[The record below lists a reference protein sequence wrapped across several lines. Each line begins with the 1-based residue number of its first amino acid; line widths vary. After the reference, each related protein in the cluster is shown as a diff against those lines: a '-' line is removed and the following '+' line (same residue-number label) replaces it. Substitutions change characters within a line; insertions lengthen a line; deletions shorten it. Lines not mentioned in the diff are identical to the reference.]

1 MLKDKLS
8 DSWSTPDDLFN
19 VLDKGG
25 VYQGIEF
32 EGFNFDIDLTAT
44 KENSKCNLYCTDY
57 LNNKYNNLA
66 EEWPECGDIE
76 FDNNA
81 NLDKYGDRP
90 YYIKEITGWL
100 NPPYSNPKTFIE
112 KAWEDSKH
120 CKIVALVKCD
130 PSTQWWATFWEY
142 ESKSKVDMVKCPT
155 CNGCGKYTWQQ
166 GTIGFDED
174 PCDNCNGKKTLCEKI
189 IIPPGPK
196 PNYEVLFFPKRIKFD
211 PPQQLIDSGEVWLE
225 PKEESVELWG
235 DYHNQKTGLDKP
247 KINIKLK
254 RKWVQ
259 KCKECVDG
267 RTMKYNSE
275 LYQKVLT
282 ECKKCKGKGYTPLS
296 GPSFSCALIIMDR
309 RNV

>member
-1 MLKDKLS
+1 MNKIS
-8 DSWSTPDDLFN
+8 DSWCTPQDLFD

-25 VYQGIEF
+25 EYMGIPF

-130 PSTQWWATFWEY
+130 PSTQWWATFWDYGTEIL
-142 ESKSKVDMVKCPT
+142 DVKFD
-155 CNGCGKYTWQQ
+155 GKQHH
-166 GTIGFDED
+166 FD
-174 PCDNCNGKKTLCEKI
+174 GRSTKMYY
-189 IIPPGPK
+189 GPK
-196 PNYEVLFFPKRIKFD
+196 PGCQVLFFPKRIKFD
-211 PPQQLIDSGEVWLE
+211 PPQQLIDSGEVWDLNCST
-225 PKEESVELWG
+225 KF
-235 DYHNQKTGLDKP
+235 GLKNPSYKP
-247 KINIKLK
+247 
-254 RKWVQ
+254 KWVQ
-259 KCKECVDG
+259 KCSGDYCCEG
-267 RTMKYNSE
+267 HWME
-275 LYQKVLT
+275 LDFEGDWVESGHGCPL
-282 ECKKCKGKGYTPLS
+282 CKGKGYTPLS